1 VRAGWTYCNNC
12 RLNLTVPI
20 SAGTL
25 RETQKELSARAA
37 RSSRAARNASSTSAA
52 AQQSS
57 PTINRTQEIIVSV
70 AVLAVVL
77 AILVAVGFVIR
88 YFIITRGGASVAQGT
103 SAPGATPNATD
114 ANANMARIEGGSFT
128 MGRDDGEAN
137 ERPSHRVTVTPFLID
152 KFEVTCEEY
161 QRFVDDKHHR
171 APQGWKNN
179 HFPQGAERLPVTG
192 VSFSDA
198 QAYARS
204 VGKRLPTE
212 EEWEFAARGAD
223 DKLYPWGND
232 WRAGEAN
239 LADGGAGR
247 LAIVGAYSNGCTHAA
262 VCDLIGNA
270 WEWTASR
277 YALYGNAAKSAKPAT
292 RQMVIRGGCYLN
304 TSKATATFRRGW
316 DAEGSDYTQTG
327 FRCASDLK

>member
-1 VRAGWTYCNNC
+1 VRAGWSHCNNC
-12 RLNLTVPI
+12 RLNLTIPV
-20 SAGTL
+20 SAETL
-25 RETQKELSARAA
+25 HETQKELSARAA
-37 RSSRAARNASSTSAA
+37 RSGRAARNAPSTGASAQTA
-52 AQQSS
+52 TPA
-57 PTINRTQEIIVSV
+57 INRTQAIIVSV
-70 AVLAVVL
+70 VVLAIVLAVVV
-77 AILVAVGFVIR
+77 AIGYGIR
-88 YFIITRGGASVAQGT
+88 YFIRTRGASVAQGT

-114 ANANMARIEGGSFT
+114 ASANMARIEGGSFT

-137 ERPSHRVTVTPFLID
+137 ERPSHRVTVAPFLID

-161 QRFVDDKHHR
+161 QRFVDDKHRR
-171 APQGWKNN
+171 APQGWKNK

-198 QAYARS
+198 QAYAS
-204 VGKRLPTE
+204 WASKRLPTE
-212 EEWEFAARGAD
+212 EEWEFAARGTD
-223 DKLYPWGND
+223 DRLYPWGNE
-232 WRAGEAN
+232 WRAGAAN
-239 LADGGAGR
+239 LSGGGASR
-247 LAIVGAYSNGCTHAA
+247 LAEVGAYSNGCTPAG

-277 YALYGNAAKSAKPAT
+277 YALYGDAAKNQKSAT

-304 TSKATATFRRGW
+304 SSKATATFRRGW